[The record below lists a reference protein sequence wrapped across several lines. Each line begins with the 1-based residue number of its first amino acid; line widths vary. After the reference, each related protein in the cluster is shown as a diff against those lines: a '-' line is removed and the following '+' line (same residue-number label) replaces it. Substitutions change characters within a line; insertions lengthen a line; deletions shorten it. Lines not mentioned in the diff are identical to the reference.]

1 MCVKVDVWNQDCMDY
16 VYPFK
21 LMFIRT
27 EGLGSVGDC
36 EQPDS
41 VGTWT
46 AISMHGQK
54 KKKKKACMVTWLS
67 LLALKLGQSNE
78 FTVVLYKGTRPSCLS
93 MVAIA
98 LCQVTNSG
106 QDF

>member
-1 MCVKVDVWNQDCMDY
+1 MDY

-41 VGTWT
+41 VGTRT
-46 AISMHGQK
+46 AISMHGH
-54 KKKKKACMVTWLS
+54 MIVTFS
-67 LLALKLGQSNE
+67 
-78 FTVVLYKGTRPSCLS
+78 P
-93 MVAIA
+93 
-98 LCQVTNSG
+98 
-106 QDF
+106 